1 MAAKSPTRDDSR
13 AAVSERA
20 TLGSWL
26 AKHGR
31 PSVAF
36 IDHSDIDGYDFG
48 APLVDRDACERL
60 KAPMRARL
68 TNIVAVER
76 SIYAGLR
83 STYAIRRTGDLVAL
97 LTGLAHGWTPAALRL
112 DRASLERCVEHDAW
126 RIAGCEYWESRGGSW
141 RSPPAA
147 LRAALD
153 GKRDGRA
160 KWSAQLFA
168 QSAPIHGGF
177 SDYRLTLVALPARRS
192 NRASRL
198 ELEIGC
204 ASEARDA
211 AGAVAEACG
220 RQLPRGAH
228 NSARTRIPSFL
239 WPDGRPASRTTLTR
253 VQWAKV

>member
-168 QSAPIHGGF
+168 QSAPIDGGF
-177 SDYRLTLVALPARRS
+177 SDYRVTLVALPARRS

-211 AGAVAEACG
+211 AREIAGSCG
-220 RQLPRGAH
+220 C
-228 NSARTRIPSFL
+228 RIPSAL
-239 WPDGRPASRTTLTR
+239 QRPTRAANPSLIWPSGTPSPRTTLPR
-253 VQWAKV
+253 VQWAKA